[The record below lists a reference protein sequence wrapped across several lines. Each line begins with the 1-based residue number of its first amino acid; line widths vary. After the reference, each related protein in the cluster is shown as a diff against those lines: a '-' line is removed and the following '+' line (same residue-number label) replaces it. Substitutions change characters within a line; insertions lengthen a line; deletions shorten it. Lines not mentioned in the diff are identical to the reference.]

1 MKVLFYCINP
11 FFLAHGGTQTLLESL
26 MREIRELGVEIEP
39 ARWWDASQTGDIL
52 HFMNRPTLTLVSG
65 AQTKGF
71 KCVMTETMDQTASR
85 SRPELWVR
93 KLAFACDRLLGGP
106 VARRLSVDVYRL
118 LDASVHA
125 VELERQVAHFL
136 YGLPLEKAHIIPHG
150 LDADAVADLG
160 LPEPEGD
167 YLISAATIIPRKN
180 TVLLAR
186 AARQAGV
193 PIVFLG
199 KPFNEADA
207 YFQEFKSLLDD
218 RLVRYPGFV
227 TREEKHRLLR
237 GSRGF
242 ALLSQFE
249 SGCIAVHEAAAAGLP
264 LLLSDLPW
272 AAKVYRDVKDASF
285 VPLGSPDRVAPVLR
299 NFYERSRRLSR
310 QTFPVLTWRD
320 VAARYVQIYRQVCR
334 GDGKQA
340 RSA

>member
-26 MREIRELGVEIEP
+26 MREIRALGVEVEP
-39 ARWWDASQTGDIL
+39 ARWWDGSQTGDIL

-71 KCVMTETMDQTASR
+71 KCVMTETMDQTGSR
-85 SRPELWVR
+85 SAFALWGR
-93 KLAFACDRLLGGP
+93 KLAFGCDRMLGGQ
-106 VARRLSVDVYRL
+106 VSFRLGVDVYKR
-118 LDASVHA
+118 LDASVYA
-125 VELERQVAHFL
+125 VELERQVAHYL
-136 YGLPLEKAHIIPHG
+136 YGLPLERSHVIPHG
-150 LDADAVADLG
+150 LDTDAVADLART
-160 LPEPEGD
+160 EPEGD

-186 AARQAGV
+186 AAKLAEV

-199 KPFNEADA
+199 KPFNEADP
-207 YFQEFKSLLDD
+207 YFLEFKGLVDD
-218 RLVRYPGFV
+218 KFVRYPGFV
-227 TREEKHRLLR
+227 GKEQKHKLLR
-237 GSRGF
+237 GARGF

-272 AAKVYRDVKDASF
+272 AAEVYRDVKSAAF
-285 VPLGSPDRVAPVLR
+285 VPLGSPERIAPHLRRFYDRSH
-299 NFYERSRRLSR
+299 RSSG

-320 VAARYVQIYRQVCR
+320 VAARYVTIYEQISRVT
-334 GDGKQA
+334 
-340 RSA
+340 